1 MAKLFTPNDPA
12 WADEELV
19 EAPLHKVLDG
29 DGDPIPGN
37 VTNLVETMAAVNTL
51 LAALAAG
58 AKIELATEVTIAGTS
73 LTAARMNNIEE
84 GLDAVDTKQ
93 SLASSLTTTATAA
106 GTTTLTATSNHVQQF
121 TGTTTQTIVLPVT
134 STLELGD
141 IFTVIN
147 SSTRI
152 LTINSSGANLIK
164 SIQPSATCQ
173 FVCVLITGTTAASW
187 KVVEYVIKAT
197 GSDITTGTDD
207 NKYVT
212 AKAIEDAG
220 GLGGGEGGASTP
232 PGRLTLKS
240 GVPVSTTDQTDKTTL
255 YYTPYVGNQIMLF
268 DGVSMWITLSF
279 AELSLNISAFTASK
293 PYDIWVYNNA
303 GTVTLDSTVWTNAT
317 TRATALAYQD
327 GRLVKSGATTRLY
340 LGTIYMDA
348 ASKCQDKTS
357 KRFVWNYYNRK
368 QRSLLATDSTS
379 SWTYETNT
387 LRPANNSTIDGVS
400 RFSVIIG
407 LSEDAIAVMNT
418 SGGYS
423 AQAGAFGEAQIGID
437 STSVGSAQSALGG
450 GQAGALDAS
459 WPLFAYYTGL
469 LSAGYHYIQRLE
481 RAIAAGGTYTWAGG
495 ATKGM
500 QSSILG

>member
-1 MAKLFTPNDPA
+1 MADSKISGLTAGTPIAGDNFVI
-12 WADEELV
+12 ERGGTV
-19 EAPLHKVLDG
+19 NYKVAESVL
-29 DGDPIPGN
+29 
-37 VTNLVETMAAVNTL
+37 ENT
-51 LAALAAG
+51 
-58 AKIELATEVTIAGTS
+58 VGTS
-73 LTAARMNNIEE
+73 LASGTVLMSYVAPGTSGNVLTSNGSAWTSAA
-84 GLDAVDTKQ
+84 
-93 SLASSLTTTATAA
+93 AA
-106 GTTTLTATSNHVQQF
+106 G
-121 TGTTTQTIVLPVT
+121 G
-134 STLELGD
+134 
-141 IFTVIN
+141 
-147 SSTRI
+147 
-152 LTINSSGANLIK
+152 
-164 SIQPSATCQ
+164 
-173 FVCVLITGTTAASW
+173 
-187 KVVEYVIKAT
+187 
-197 GSDITTGTDD
+197 
-207 NKYVT
+207 
-212 AKAIEDAG
+212 
-220 GLGGGEGGASTP
+220 GGASTP
-232 PGRLTLKS
+232 PGRLTLES
-240 GVPVSTTDQTDKTTL
+240 GVPVSTTDQADKTTL
-255 YYTPYVGNQIMLF
+255 YYTPYVGNQIMLYS
-268 DGVSMWITLSF
+268 GSAWETKTF
-279 AELSLNISAFTASK
+279 AELSLNISAYTASK
-293 PYDIWVYNNA
+293 PYDIWIYNNA

-357 KRFVWNYYNRK
+357 ERFVWNYYNRK

-407 LSEDAIAVMNT
+407 LSEDAIVVMNT

-481 RAIAAGGTYTWAGG
+481 RAIAEGGTYTWSGG